1 MSNKY
6 NELVIEYGYKG
17 KEKIV
22 KFKKNLDYAK
32 YRLC

>member
-6 NELVIEYGYKG
+6 NELVIEYGYRG